1 MIMKE
6 RYCIN
11 ETKIFA
17 NNIRCLHCLTPIN
30 KLVLKEGCVDK
41 PLFKDELICIDMDEV
56 EKVNAK
62 DQNRDDLNSSM
73 DSAFL
78 LKNRKVVLVEY
89 RFNYQNLRNLDSK
102 KLTSKKFYSEQIVVK
117 NKYLVYSN
125 FYYVFSSN
133 VIEQARRR
141 FRNFNPK
148 LPQVYKVIELKDLKS
163 MFF

>member
-1 MIMKE
+1 MKE

-17 NNIRCLHCLTPIN
+17 NEIWCLHCLTPIN
-30 KLVLKEGCVDK
+30 KLVLKEGYVDK
-41 PLFKDELICIDMDEV
+41 LLFKNELICIDMDKV

-62 DQNRDDLNSSM
+62 DQSRTNLNSSM

-89 RFNYQNLRNLDSK
+89 RFNYQNLKNLNSK
-102 KLTSKKFYSEQIVVK
+102 KLTSKKFYSEQIVLK
-117 NKYLVYSN
+117 NKYLVYSD
-125 FYYVFSSN
+125 FYYVFSSD
-133 VIEQARRR
+133 VIEQAKRR

-163 MFF
+163 KFF

>member
-1 MIMKE
+1 
-6 RYCIN
+6 
-11 ETKIFA
+11 
-17 NNIRCLHCLTPIN
+17 
-30 KLVLKEGCVDK
+30 
-41 PLFKDELICIDMDEV
+41 
-56 EKVNAK
+56 
-62 DQNRDDLNSSM
+62 M

-78 LKNRKVVLVEY
+78 LKSRKVVLVEY
-89 RFNYQNLRNLDSK
+89 RFNYQNLKNLDSK

-117 NKYLVYSN
+117 NKYLVYSD